1 MRFRIDR
8 ADERPIYVQIVDEV
22 RSSVMLGLFKP
33 GDRLPSIRKLA
44 ADLGINLHTVRHAYS
59 TLAEQRVVERRRG
72 GGTIFLD
79 NLNNQPILD
88 RDNLLR
94 DIAARA
100 LRSANRHGFSV
111 EEMVAAL
118 RRVDAALTPAS
129 WAPPP
134 EKSEPVYR
142 EFLDTE

>member
-8 ADERPIYVQIVDEV
+8 DDERPLYVQIVDEV
-22 RSSVMLGLFKP
+22 RSSIMLGLFKP

-44 ADLGINLHTVRHAYS
+44 GDLGINLHTVRHAYS
-59 TLAEQRVVERRRG
+59 ILAEHYVVERRRG
-72 GGTIFLD
+72 GGTIVLD
-79 NLNNQPILD
+79 NLNKQPILD

-100 LRSANRHGFSV
+100 LRSANRHGFAV
-111 EEMVAAL
+111 EEMVGAL
-118 RRVDAALTPAS
+118 RRVDTALTPAA

-134 EKSEPVYR
+134 EPAEPVYR
-142 EFLDTE
+142 EFLEPE